1 MRPGGKKRGYVSV
14 LRKRPGR
21 TAMELATTPMTADK
35 QVKRHPIVQEMQES
49 IQAFRAIGAE
59 IEPDLGL
66 SRLKRAARSWQRQHF
81 GARRQMTKTEA
92 TTESASRSRSEI
104 NDPRAEIVDP
114 RNRGAAA
121 RSRRGWRGRLDSRA
135 ATSTAFGVNPPPP
148 NIPAA
153 IAPAGVMMR

>member
-1 MRPGGKKRGYVSV
+1 MQ
-14 LRKRPGR
+14 
-21 TAMELATTPMTADK
+21 LATTPMTVDK

-92 TTESASRSRSEI
+92 TTEASVRRITERAEPPAKLTAHATRSRDPTVSADVYDAPLGCFLGRRLRLCRKLKHRCLLTLMQVRQEI
-104 NDPRAEIVDP
+104 
-114 RNRGAAA
+114 
-121 RSRRGWRGRLDSRA
+121 
-135 ATSTAFGVNPPPP
+135 
-148 NIPAA
+148 
-153 IAPAGVMMR
+153 